1 MFIKK
6 EHNIR
11 ATEDILV
18 IKRHSNKHSGKMHL
32 LTIFDNRVFAK
43 EMKMGD
49 IQTNNSPLV
58 SSPKIKDL
66 CAQYLSG
73 NYLERN
79 NCIQGQIAIPELVPQ
94 AKANKISPLLPHRAF
109 CPT

>member
-1 MFIKK
+1 
-6 EHNIR
+6 
-11 ATEDILV
+11 
-18 IKRHSNKHSGKMHL
+18 
-32 LTIFDNRVFAK
+32 LTIFDHCVFAK

-49 IQTNNSPLV
+49 IKTNTSPWV

-73 NYLERN
+73 NYLEKN

-94 AKANKISPLLPHRAF
+94 AKANNISPHLPQMAF